1 MDEPFAALDFQTRLA
16 MQELRCG
23 LWHEIHPKIFFITH
37 DVEEAIFLADRVY
50 VMSAAPGRIKEVL
63 DVPFPKPRTIDI
75 VTMAEFVA
83 IKDHVLRL
91 IRSEFQLRS
100 ATKSAARQALASLT
114 GAVRMAADDGRGPR
128 RSLLECAGPIRLAQD
143 PRYPDQHSRFGA

>member
-63 DVPFPKPRTIDI
+63 DVTLLHGSAVARSQPRHPLSCE
-75 VTMAEFVA
+75 AN
-83 IKDHVLRL
+83 VLRPSKL
-91 IRSEFQLRS
+91 QH
-100 ATKSAARQALASLT
+100 
-114 GAVRMAADDGRGPR
+114 AV
-128 RSLLECAGPIRLAQD
+128 Q
-143 PRYPDQHSRFGA
+143 

>member
-1 MDEPFAALDFQTRLA
+1 LSSRNGLCGPPHRREKGRKSWIAKRVRSSSDIRHGGKPAPGHLTDRFLILEDAASSIGSRGSKA
-16 MQELRCG
+16 R
-23 LWHEIHPKIFFITH
+23 
-37 DVEEAIFLADRVY
+37 ARSLADRVY

-91 IRSEFQLRS
+91 IRSEFQ
-100 ATKSAARQALASLT
+100 AS
-114 GAVRMAADDGRGPR
+114 DR
-128 RSLLECAGPIRLAQD
+128 RAFAGTDA
-143 PRYPDQHSRFGA
+143 